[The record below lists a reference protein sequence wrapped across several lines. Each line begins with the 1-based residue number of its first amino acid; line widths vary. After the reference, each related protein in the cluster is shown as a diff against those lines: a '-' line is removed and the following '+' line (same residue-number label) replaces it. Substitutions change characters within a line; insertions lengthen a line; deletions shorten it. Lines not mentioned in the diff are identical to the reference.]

1 MKKKTIKEL
10 TLTLFSAIIIA
21 LLINKFIIFQSYIPS
36 DSMFPTLKVGDKV
49 IVRVV
54 YNTDKLHRGDIVVF
68 YNRERNETMI
78 KRLIGLP
85 NDIINISKGKV
96 SVNGEYLTDISDEAG
111 INMVEDMRYI
121 VPNDSFFFLGDN
133 RNNSLDSR
141 YWENPYIHEDD
152 IVGKAL
158 IKYSSIR
165 DIKLLK

>member
-1 MKKKTIKEL
+1 MKKKAIKEL
-10 TLTLFSAIIIA
+10 TLILFSAIIIA
-21 LLINKFIIFQSYIPS
+21 LLINKFFIFQSYIPS

-54 YNTDKLHRGDIVVF
+54 YNAGKLHRGDIVVF

-96 SVNGEYLTDISDEAG
+96 SVNGEYLMDISDEAG
-111 INMVEDMRYI
+111 INMVEDVKHI

-158 IKYSSIR
+158 IKYSSFR